1 MVKPAVGGVSVEP
14 QGLQA
19 RGRRDLAMDVL
30 QYGMALVAIVA
41 VTLLAV
47 VR

>member
-1 MVKPAVGGVSVEP
+1 MIKPIVGRVPVEP
-14 QGLQA
+14 SGWRP
-19 RGRRDLAMDVL
+19 RGHRDLAMDVL

-47 VR
+47 IR